1 MFNNRE
7 CRNKQVCVY
16 ALIVLAIIQVKFS
29 VILFLIETPNKTGVQ
44 NIINFYNIKYN
55 TTKYKCDG

>member
-16 ALIVLAIIQVKFS
+16 VLIVLAIIQVKFS